1 MARLTGSDDLYKL
14 IHALSPEEKGY
25 FKKYAKR
32 HVTKGSRYLELFDAI
47 NRQEQFDEKELKR
60 LFKTGYATMKVY
72 LIELILEALV
82 VSESNSPASVDVLK
96 GMVKVHILTK
106 KGLLERAL
114 KLIEQYI
121 KIAEDYE
128 LYGHVAMLLKSK
140 SNLIRLSLPVQQAV
154 PVIKEYGGQINR
166 ALKLQQ
172 NADDMLYR
180 QHLMAAVTRVKYYG
194 TLTANEQKGMDI
206 DYLLLP
212 ANAHSPLAEKLRL
225 ATLNH
230 YYRWADNGTALYQNA
245 KNVMAIEKARWKK
258 LKGDTVTDD
267 YIKAVNNTISAALSA
282 TDFKYAEEL
291 IEHLVEIR
299 FGSRQMNQENNIR
312 YTHLKQFL
320 LWRTGKHSA
329 GVTFSEQMINR
340 HRIIEL
346 FPFQWSKVMMIVM
359 MKALFEFSEKKHKQA
374 IQTLLFF
381 QPALTDKYGIETKK
395 SILFLQ
401 LLIQFEIGNYT
412 YIAPMVTSIKNRIED
427 LSEQE
432 KLFLKNFAR
441 HYNNPTTLYNNLLQ
455 QCDKVIIRPLL
466 SIKNWAMH
474 KQQKVTLSNIILQ
487 HPLE

>member
-1 MARLTGSDDLYKL
+1 MKKRILKILFWFVAVLLLLSGLVLILVRLPAVQTYLAQRATAIISNKL
-14 IHALSPEEKGY
+14 GTKVSIEKVRIS
-25 FKKYAKR
+25 FFREADF
-32 HVTKGSRYLELFDAI
+32 VNFYLEDLNHDTLIYAHELQVTIDAFD
-47 NRQEQFDEKELKR
+47 
-60 LFKTGYATMKVY
+60 
-72 LIELILEALV
+72 
-82 VSESNSPASVDVLK
+82 
-96 GMVKVHILTK
+96 
-106 KGLLERAL
+106 LLEK
-114 KLIEQYI
+114 KLTVRSIG
-121 KIAEDYE
+121 
-128 LYGHVAMLLKSK
+128 L
-140 SNLIRLSLPVQQAV
+140 
-154 PVIKEYGGQINR
+154 
-166 ALKLQQ
+166 
-172 NADDMLYR
+172 
-180 QHLMAAVTRVKYYG
+180 
-194 TLTANEQKGMDI
+194 
-206 DYLLLP
+206 
-212 ANAHSPLAEKLRL
+212 
-225 ATLNH
+225 
-230 YYRWADNGTALYQNA
+230 DNGDVFIHRDSTGKHTNITE
-245 KNVMAIEKARWKK
+245 VFGK

-267 YIKAVNNTISAALSA
+267 YIKAVNNTISAALSV

-299 FGSRQMNQENNIR
+299 FDSRQMNQENNIR

-412 YIAPMVTSIKNRIED
+412 YIAPMVTSIKNRIDD